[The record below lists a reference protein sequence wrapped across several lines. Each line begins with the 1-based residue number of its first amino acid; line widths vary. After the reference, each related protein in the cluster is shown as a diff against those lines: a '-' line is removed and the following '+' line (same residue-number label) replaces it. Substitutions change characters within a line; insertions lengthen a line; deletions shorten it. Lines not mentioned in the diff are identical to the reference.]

1 MRLATLAVYF
11 GITGIS
17 LLIVGVAVASMDTGG
32 CNSGAAEC
40 DHTFPGTNIGERPI
54 YLGLFI
60 AGSVLVVYAAGTGLI
75 ARRSGKPRPEYILRE
90 IKTRRETWMRV
101 LIGLSSIIGIV
112 SWVAAYLVAVSD
124 GQTGN
129 PVIGI
134 TASLWA
140 SGVIFFIISG
150 ATYLG
155 LAEVRRRARSN
166 LASPG

>member
-1 MRLATLAVYF
+1 
-11 GITGIS
+11 
-17 LLIVGVAVASMDTGG
+17 MDTGG

-60 AGSVLVVYAAGTGLI
+60 GGSILRADAAGTGLI
-75 ARRSGKPRPEYILRE
+75 ARSGKPRPEYIPRE
-90 IKTRRETWMRV
+90 IKTSRETWMRV
-101 LIGLSSIIGIV
+101 LIGLSSVIGIV